1 MQGLAPCYHYRRLA
15 MKCRYC
21 GDTLRVVNEKLFTAT
36 GEKCAG
42 NPAGFHVGVTDGECC
57 VYCGNA
63 TSCQSGKLRTRF
75 GVSCKRSPTGM
86 HCLQ

>member
-1 MQGLAPCYHYRRLA
+1 

-21 GDTLRVVNEKLFTAT
+21 GDALRVVNEKLFTAT

-42 NPAGFHVGVTDGECC
+42 NPAGFHVGVTDGESC

-63 TSCQSGKLRTRF
+63 ASCQGGRLRTRF
-75 GVSCKRSPTGM
+75 GLVCKHSPTGM